1 MAMTSSPFAAN
12 PPPVGAR
19 FTIAALALIDV
30 ASFAG
35 LASADRSERLAADA
49 ARRSAVLRDAG
60 ADAAATLARHE
71 RLLVRLVDAAGSGD
85 PTATAAPILAAAAAL
100 DPGLYAAA
108 VLDAGGTVV
117 ARSPSRLDAAAFAAF
132 AEAATSADAAKGLYR
147 TAARDGLVGLVRV
160 CRDAEGKVLGFAL
173 AVVETAAVSA
183 APPPADDTAAIEREW
198 RAAWLRNGALVGGI
212 GLAVALVAAAL
223 DRRRRRAAW
232 REAAAL
238 QQNVADLTA
247 AASRADEASRAKSR
261 FFAQVT
267 HELRTPL
274 NAILGFSETIR
285 REMFGPIANPRYVD
299 YAGLIHDAGSH
310 LLSLINDLLDLSKLE
325 EGRMEIAPIR
335 VSAAALARSTLDLV
349 EMLARERNQTLA
361 VAGVEPCPDL
371 TVDPRAAK
379 QVLVNLLSNAIK
391 FTPVGG
397 RIELRFAAR
406 ADGAVVITVAD
417 NGAGMSPDDI
427 RLAFEP
433 FGRAHGELTA
443 RTPGTGLGLPIARAL
458 MRLHG
463 GDLTLTSK
471 PGAGTTATA
480 VFPAE
485 TRAPAAVPAAAAA

>member
-19 FTIAALALIDV
+19 FTIAALALIVV

-35 LASADRSERLAADA
+35 LAAADRSERLAADA

-117 ARSPSRLDAAAFAAF
+117 ARSPSRLDAAAFAA
-132 AEAATSADAAKGLYR
+132 AATSADAAEGLYR

-212 GLAVALVAAAL
+212 GLAVALAAAAL

-232 REAAAL
+232 RDAESRAREAAAL

-299 YAGLIHDAGSH
+299 YAGLIHDAG
-310 LLSLINDLLDLSKLE
+310 
-325 EGRMEIAPIR
+325 
-335 VSAAALARSTLDLV
+335 
-349 EMLARERNQTLA
+349 
-361 VAGVEPCPDL
+361 
-371 TVDPRAAK
+371 
-379 QVLVNLLSNAIK
+379 
-391 FTPVGG
+391 
-397 RIELRFAAR
+397 
-406 ADGAVVITVAD
+406 
-417 NGAGMSPDDI
+417 
-427 RLAFEP
+427 
-433 FGRAHGELTA
+433 
-443 RTPGTGLGLPIARAL
+443 
-458 MRLHG
+458 
-463 GDLTLTSK
+463 
-471 PGAGTTATA
+471 
-480 VFPAE
+480 
-485 TRAPAAVPAAAAA
+485 